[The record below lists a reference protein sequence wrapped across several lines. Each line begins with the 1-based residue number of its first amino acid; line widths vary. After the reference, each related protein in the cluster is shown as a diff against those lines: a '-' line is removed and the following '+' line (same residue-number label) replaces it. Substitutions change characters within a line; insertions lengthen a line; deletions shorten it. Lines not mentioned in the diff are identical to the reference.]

1 MNILLLLAV
10 AIIAVFTVMGFK
22 VGLVRRVVEF
32 VGLLLSF
39 LLATNLASRWSEPL
53 AGATGLEER
62 VAVYVAWIILFLL
75 GLVATRIA
83 AWFISKTIR
92 ISILGW
98 LDRLGGAVFGLLTGA
113 ILTSVILIALTQVL
127 PDGDTLSEEFT
138 EHPVARVIYN
148 AAPTIYD
155 TFQKLGG
162 DEEHL
167 WEKIREKLDT
177 VSDQAA
183 DRLSCAAGSATPTPP
198 QPRPHHWG

>member
-32 VGLLLSF
+32 VGLVLSF

-62 VAVYVAWIILFLL
+62 IAVYIAWIILFLL
-75 GLVATRIA
+75 GLVATRMA
-83 AWFISKTIR
+83 AWFISKTIH

-98 LDRLGGAVFGLLTGA
+98 LDRLGGALFGLLTGA
-113 ILTSVILIALTQVL
+113 LLTSVILIALTQLL
-127 PDGDTLSEEFT
+127 PDGETLREEFT

-148 AAPTIYD
+148 AAPAVYD

-162 DEEHL
+162 DEENL

-177 VSDQAA
+177 VSDKAA
-183 DRLSCAAGSATPTPP
+183 ERLSADSFPATPSSLE
-198 QPRPHHWG
+198 PRPHRWG